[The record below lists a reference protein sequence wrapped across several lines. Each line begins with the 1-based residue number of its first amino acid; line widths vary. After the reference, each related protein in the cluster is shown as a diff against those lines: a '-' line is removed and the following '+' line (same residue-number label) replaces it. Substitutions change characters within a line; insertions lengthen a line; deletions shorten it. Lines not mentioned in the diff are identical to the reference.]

1 MTQNGSLRGC
11 GSTTAPLSGRRTSGS
26 FRFWQRFQAASGA
39 RSAASVCAVVIATA
53 LLLVCGGRPALAG
66 ANVSHF
72 TLGNGLEVV
81 VIPDHR
87 TPVVTHMI
95 WYKVGSADEEAGKT
109 GLAHFLEHLMFK
121 GTEKNPQGRFSQVLA
136 TIGGQE
142 NAFTTADYTGY
153 FQRIAR
159 EYLPTVMEAE
169 ADRMTG
175 LVLNDANVLPERDV
189 VLEEYNMRV
198 ANSPEARLGEQVT
211 AALYLN
217 HPYGRPVIGWRPE
230 IEKLNREDA
239 LAFYRRFYTPN
250 NAIVVIAGDVTAEE
264 VRPLVEKTYG
274 KVAKRA
280 EMGPRRRP
288 QEPPP
293 VAVRQV
299 TLADSR
305 VAQPSM
311 QRSYLVPSSTTAKEG
326 QSEALEVLA
335 HVLGSG
341 ETSRLYRALVVDQ
354 HLATNAGAWYQ
365 GTSLDDTRFGVYA
378 SPLPGVSIATLESA
392 LDAVI
397 ADIGAHGIGE
407 DELDRAK
414 TRLLADTVYAQDN
427 QATMARWYGA
437 ALTTGATVDEVA
449 LWPKHI
455 GVVTADEVREAAR
468 TWLQKTRSVTGYLVK
483 ELPAPEK
490 RS

>member
-1 MTQNGSLRGC
+1 
-11 GSTTAPLSGRRTSGS
+11 
-26 FRFWQRFQAASGA
+26 
-39 RSAASVCAVVIATA
+39 
-53 LLLVCGGRPALAG
+53 
-66 ANVSHF
+66 
-72 TLGNGLEVV
+72 
-81 VIPDHR
+81 
-87 TPVVTHMI
+87 
-95 WYKVGSADEEAGKT
+95 
-109 GLAHFLEHLMFK
+109 
-121 GTEKNPQGRFSQVLA
+121 
-136 TIGGQE
+136 
-142 NAFTTADYTGY
+142 
-153 FQRIAR
+153 
-159 EYLPTVMEAE
+159 
-169 ADRMTG
+169 
-175 LVLNDANVLPERDV
+175 VLNDDNVLPERDV

-250 NAIVVIAGDVTAEE
+250 NAVVVIAGDVTAEE

-274 KVAKRA
+274 KIAKRA
-280 EMGPRRRP
+280 DLGVRKRP

-299 TLADSR
+299 TLADPR
-305 VAQPSM
+305 VAQPSL

-335 HVLGSG
+335 QVLGSG
-341 ETSRLYRALVVDQ
+341 ETSRLYRALVIDQ
-354 HLATNAGAWYQ
+354 HLATNAGSWYQ

-378 SPLPGVSIATLESA
+378 SPLPGISFATLEAA

-397 ADIGAHGIGE
+397 ADIGDHGIGE

-437 ALTTGATVDEVA
+437 ALTTGATVEEVA
-449 LWPKHI
+449 SWPKRVSH
-455 GVVTADEVREAAR
+455 VTADEVREAAR
-468 TWLQKTRSVTGYLVK
+468 AWLQKTRSVTGYLVK

>member
-1 MTQNGSLRGC
+1 MTQNGSPRGC

-53 LLLVCGGRPALAG
+53 LLLVCGGRPAVAG

-72 TLGNGLEVV
+72 TLDNGLEVV

>member
-1 MTQNGSLRGC
+1 
-11 GSTTAPLSGRRTSGS
+11 
-26 FRFWQRFQAASGA
+26 
-39 RSAASVCAVVIATA
+39 
-53 LLLVCGGRPALAG
+53 
-66 ANVSHF
+66 
-72 TLGNGLEVV
+72 
-81 VIPDHR
+81 
-87 TPVVTHMI
+87 
-95 WYKVGSADEEAGKT
+95 
-109 GLAHFLEHLMFK
+109 MFK

-136 TIGGQE
+136 TVGGQE

-175 LVLNDANVLPERDV
+175 LVLNDENVLPERDV

-250 NAIVVIAGDVTAEE
+250 NAVVVIAGDVTAEE

-274 KVAKRA
+274 KVAKRTDIA
-280 EMGPRRRP
+280 PAPAAPGAAAGCGAPGHPRRSPRRAAELAAQLSRSLLDHRRRTASPRRSRCSPRCSAAARP
-288 QEPPP
+288 
-293 VAVRQV
+293 AGSI
-299 TLADSR
+299 A
-305 VAQPSM
+305 
-311 QRSYLVPSSTTAKEG
+311 PSSSTSISPPMPAPGTRARRSTTP
-326 QSEALEVLA
+326 
-335 HVLGSG
+335 GS
-341 ETSRLYRALVVDQ
+341 
-354 HLATNAGAWYQ
+354 
-365 GTSLDDTRFGVYA
+365 A
-378 SPLPGVSIATLESA
+378 SMRVRCPAFLRTLEAA

-437 ALTTGATVDEVA
+437 ALTTGATVEEVA
-449 LWPKHI
+449 LWPKRV
-455 GVVTADEVREAAR
+455 GAVTADEVREAAR

>member
-1 MTQNGSLRGC
+1 MTQNGSPRGC